1 MAPACP
7 GCHTRTAPGARFCSA
22 CGHALPPGPATTVG
36 PGPEPVASRRTV
48 TVLFCDMTGS
58 TALSERLD
66 PEALRHVMLRYFTR
80 MRACVEDHGGT
91 VEKFIGDAV
100 MAVFGVPLTH
110 EDDALRAVRAAL
122 DMRDSLT
129 DLNAELRRELGTTVA
144 VRIGVA
150 TGEVVATVVP
160 GADQALVSGDTVN
173 VAARL
178 EQHAPSGQ
186 ILVGAVTRAL
196 AGPAVEAEPVA
207 PLSVKGKSRPVPAW
221 RILRAAARPATMLRG
236 GDSALVDRTAELD
249 ALLALHRRTAH
260 DRTGR
265 LVTLL
270 GDPGVGK
277 SRLARAYGR
286 EAVRQGALVTGT
298 DCPPYGSPGPYAPLA
313 ALLEGLAPGLPG
325 TGGPFRGRVAALL
338 GGGEPASAAA
348 ALLDRLR
355 RGEPPGTGAEEV
367 HLALLGLLTALGRDR
382 TVVAVLDDVQYAAP
396 ALLDAVAHLAGG
408 LADAPVLLLCLARP
422 ELLDHA
428 PRWSD
433 TAPTGT
439 RLPIPPLPKADC
451 QDLVARLRAP
461 AAGTAGGP
469 PGDLVLHLAP
479 GTAPGAP
486 DAVTERIAERA
497 EGNPLFVEQMVAME
511 REGGDPEAVPL
522 SLRGLVAA
530 RLDRLPG
537 AERELLGCA
546 AVVGRE
552 FPLDH
557 LRVVRSGEPGPDGRG
572 DAAPPAALLAALV
585 SRRIVEPVP
594 EPPSGEP
601 PSDAAPAPAP
611 VPGGHRFT
619 SPLIQEVVYAGLSR
633 RLRAERHERLAAWLL
648 AAGAAAGAAEPSG
661 APPEPLLPPTPLL
674 PPPPSHPDHTTAGG
688 HLERAFW
695 HRHGL
700 GLLDRTARR
709 TGAAAVAQLTAAGAA
724 ALARGEVGWAT
735 DLLRRARAVD
745 DVCAADAHAD
755 TVVRLRLRT
764 ELAEAQLATGHTER
778 AVTAFHTVH
787 TEAVRTG
794 DAATAARVR
803 LQLAYLEPGSPG
815 FGTVLDAAR
824 ESLAPLAEAGD
835 DLGLAR
841 ARLRIGQA
849 HQSEGRHARAVTDF
863 TAALRHAAR
872 AEAELE
878 RAGTVGAFGVSLW
891 LGPEPV
897 PAALRRCE
905 ELLVTD
911 LDGRR
916 MAQAALSCPMAVLL
930 ATRRRFPEA
939 RERLGLASR
948 TLRDFGHVFAAPA
961 VTVFAA
967 TVETLDGRW
976 DTAETMLRG
985 ARTDLAR
992 LGDAPLHATATRDLV
1007 RALLEQGRAAQ
1018 ARALLE
1024 PAGGDLMAA
1033 AELHALQGRL
1043 LARAGDGAGA
1053 RTHLRQALDA
1063 ARTTE
1068 SPLCL
1073 ADVELDL
1080 AHALADLA
1088 DRAGADPEGPAP
1100 ATARAYASAAYHRYR
1115 AKGHLVGAARA
1126 QRLARPAPPARPVPP
1141 APPASPIPPVPP
1153 APERGP

>member
-1 MAPACP
+1 MASACP
-7 GCHTRTAPGARFCSA
+7 GCHTRTAPGARFCSS
-22 CGHALPPGPATTVG
+22 CGHALPAAPAPVPAVG
-36 PGPEPVASRRTV
+36 TGREQVASRRTV

-58 TALSERLD
+58 TALSEWLD

-110 EDDALRAVRAAL
+110 EDDPLRAVRAAL
-122 DMRDSLT
+122 DMRDSLD
-129 DLNAELRRELGTTVA
+129 DLNAELRRELGTAVA
-144 VRIGVA
+144 VRIGVE

-160 GADQALVSGDTVN
+160 GADQALVSGETVN

-178 EQHAPSGQ
+178 EQHAPPGQ

-196 AGPAVEAEPVA
+196 VGPAVEAEPVA
-207 PLSVKGKSRPVPAW
+207 ALSVKGKSRPVHAW
-221 RILRAAARPATMLRG
+221 RVVRAVERPATMLRG
-236 GDSALVDRTAELD
+236 TDSALVDRTAELD
-249 ALLALHRRTAH
+249 ALLALHRRTGR
-260 DRTGR
+260 DRAGR

-286 EAVRQGALVTGT
+286 EAVRQGALVAGT

-313 ALLEGLAPGLPG
+313 ALLEGLAPGLPDD
-325 TGGPFRGRVAALL
+325 GGSFRDRVAALL
-338 GGGEPASAAA
+338 GPVRSSRATPQGNSGQDVGGREAAGAAA

-355 RGEPPGTGAEEV
+355 RGEAPGTGTEEV

-382 TVVAVLDDVQYAAP
+382 TVVAVLDDIHYAAP
-396 ALLDAVAHLAGG
+396 ALLDAVAHLATG
-408 LADAPVLLLCLARP
+408 LTGARVLLVCLARP

-428 PRWSD
+428 PEWSEP
-433 TAPTGT
+433 APTAT
-439 RLPIPPLPKADC
+439 VLPVPPLPKADC
-451 QDLVARLRAP
+451 QDLVVRLRSLAG
-461 AAGTAGGP
+461 GTAD
-469 PGDLVLHLAP
+469 DLVLHLAQ
-479 GTAPGAP
+479 GSCGSAAVP
-486 DAVTERIAERA
+486 DAITARIAERA

-511 REGGDPEAVPL
+511 REGGDLESVPL

-530 RLDRLPG
+530 RLDRLPPE
-537 AERELLGCA
+537 ERELLGCA
-546 AVVGRE
+546 SVVGRE
-552 FPLDH
+552 FPLDQ
-557 LRVVRSGEPGPDGRG
+557 LRVVRAGEQ
-572 DAAPPAALLAALV
+572 AAPPGEDGRTAPEELLAALV
-585 SRRIVEPVP
+585 SRRIVEPLAASGGTHPGGAP
-594 EPPSGEP
+594 ETPETLPE
-601 PSDAAPAPAP
+601 
-611 VPGGHRFT
+611 PGGHRFA

-648 AAGAAAGAAEPSG
+648 ADGVTASPGTPPS
-661 APPEPLLPPTPLL
+661 
-674 PPPPSHPDHTTAGG
+674 PPPPPDHTTAGG

-695 HRHGL
+695 HRRGL
-700 GLLDRTARR
+700 GLLDPVARR
-709 TGAAAVAQLTAAGAA
+709 TGAAAVAHLTAAGAA
-724 ALARGEVGWAT
+724 ALARGEVGWAM

-745 DVCAADAHAD
+745 DVCPAGGDRDGATVPGPGGGAAAA
-755 TVVRLRLRT
+755 VRLRLRT
-764 ELAEAQLATGHTER
+764 ALAEAHLATGHTER
-778 AVTAFHTVH
+778 ALTAFHAVH
-787 TEAVRTG
+787 EEAVRTG
-794 DAATAARVR
+794 DQATAARVR
-803 LQLAYLEPGSPG
+803 LQLAYLEPGAPG
-815 FGTVLDAAR
+815 FGTALDAAR
-824 ESLAPLAEAGD
+824 ESLAPLTEAGD

-863 TAALRHAAR
+863 TAALHHAAR
-872 AEAELE
+872 ADAELE

-905 ELLVTD
+905 ELLATD

-916 MAQAALSCPMAVLL
+916 MARAALLCPMAVLL
-930 ATRRRFPEA
+930 ATRRRFEEA
-939 RERLGLASR
+939 REQLVLASR
-948 TLRDFGHVFAAPA
+948 TLHDFGHAFAAPA

-967 TVETLDGRW
+967 TVECLDGRR
-976 DTAETMLRG
+976 DSAEAMLRG

-992 LGDAPLHATATRDLV
+992 LGDTPLLATATRDLV
-1007 RALLEQGRAAQ
+1007 RVLLEQGRAAE
-1018 ARALLE
+1018 ARDLLA
-1024 PAGGDLMAA
+1024 PAEGDLMAV
-1033 AELHALQGRL
+1033 AELHALHGRL
-1043 LARAGDGAGA
+1043 LALTGDGAA
-1053 RTHLRQALDA
+1053 ATAHLRRALDA

-1088 DRAGADPEGPAP
+1088 DPDGPPPPAARAH
-1100 ATARAYASAAYHRYR
+1100 ATAAHRRYR

-1126 QRLARPAPPARPVPP
+1126 RLLRGSSAGRTGPEPAP
-1141 APPASPIPPVPP
+1141 
-1153 APERGP
+1153 